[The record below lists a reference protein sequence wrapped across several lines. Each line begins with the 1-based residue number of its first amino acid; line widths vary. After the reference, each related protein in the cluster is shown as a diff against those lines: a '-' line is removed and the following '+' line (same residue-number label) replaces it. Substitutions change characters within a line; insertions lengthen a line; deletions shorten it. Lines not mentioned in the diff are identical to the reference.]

1 MDALR
6 LWLVVAFFA
15 GVMIYTTVV
24 MAMHPL

>member
-15 GVMIYTTVV
+15 GTLVYTVAVMILQPV
-24 MAMHPL
+24 